1 MQLPGGDDSD
11 RFQDGAYYAGL
22 QEDEGREIVGARCRV
37 AWKTDRASLDR
48 TAEGGCSH
56 MNISHGD
63 NALTTILLLCAGTGR
78 RINTYVRPNRS
89 LAALASTASHLP
101 AVPPNLSGVN

>member
-22 QEDEGREIVGARCRV
+22 QEDEGREISGSAMP
-37 AWKTDRASLDR
+37 
-48 TAEGGCSH
+48 TAEGGRPH

-63 NALTTILLLCAGTGR
+63 NALATILLLCAGAGR